1 MITMKITKLTT
12 LMSALLI
19 MAGTN
24 LTAELVAAQNFE
36 QQINVPDLEKPLKS
50 AEIIVPQW
58 KRLKLL
64 YTLKGHRSPVYAL
77 TFNPQGTVLI
87 SAGSH
92 NDPRMRFWAM
102 GTGKKIDD
110 LRAHSL
116 AVLAVAV
123 SPDGRTIASAG
134 LDAAVN
140 LWNGF
145 NREYLSSFLLHGNS
159 ILSLA
164 ITPDSQTLV
173 SGGLDGIRVWNLKFG
188 RPAYTLAGVGNPSYA
203 LAIHPNGYILASGDH
218 EGTVKLWNLK
228 TGTFVSQ
235 FSPHQQTISGL
246 AFTPDG
252 RKLITSS
259 EGTTI
264 KVWDLATGQLV
275 QELIG
280 HRDRIRAIALSPDGE
295 TLASGGN
302 DGVRIWH
309 LPTNDLLVLIPSLND
324 WVQSLAFSPNGKMLA
339 IGSFNQEI
347 QVWQANPINNLDPE
361 N

>member
-1 MITMKITKLTT
+1 MKIAKLTT
-12 LMSALLI
+12 LMSALL
-19 MAGTN
+19 MVVGTN
-24 LTAELVAAQNFE
+24 LTAELVKAQNFE
-36 QQINVPDLEKPLKS
+36 QQTHVPHLEKPLKS
-50 AEIIVPQW
+50 EEIIVPQW
-58 KRLKLL
+58 KRLRLL
-64 YTLKGHRSPVYAL
+64 YTLKGHRSPVYGL

-87 SAGSH
+87 SSGSH
-92 NDPRMRFWAM
+92 NDPRMKFWAM

-110 LRAHSL
+110 LRAHAM

-134 LDAAVN
+134 LNAAVN

-145 NREYLSSFLLHGNS
+145 NREYLSTFLLHSNS
-159 ILSLA
+159 VLSLA

-173 SGGLDGIRVWNLKFG
+173 SGGLDGIKVWNLKFR

-203 LAIHPNGYILASGDH
+203 LAMHPNGYIIASGNH
-218 EGTVKLWNLK
+218 EGTVQLWNLK

-235 FSPHQQTISGL
+235 FYPHEETISGL

-252 RKLITSS
+252 QKIITSS

-280 HRDRIRAIALSPDGE
+280 HRDRIRAIALSPDGQ

-309 LPTNDLLVLIPSLND
+309 LPTNDLLVLIPRIND
-324 WVQSLAFSPNGKMLA
+324 WVESLAFSPNGKMLA
-339 IGSFNQEI
+339 IGSFNTEI
-347 QVWQANPINNLDPE
+347 QVWQAKPITNLDTG